1 METHLCYQLLMLEKV
16 DLAVDNHETYGA
28 PLTDLSKA
36 FNCLS
41 HNILIAKLH
50 YYGLSSTSLRLVSD
64 YFSNHKQQIEV

>member
-1 METHLCYQLLMLEKV
+1 MLEKV
-16 DLAVDNHETYGA
+16 DLAVDNHEVFGT

-50 YYGLSSTSLRLVSD
+50 YYGLSLTSLRLVSD
-64 YFSNHKQQIEV
+64 YLSNHKQQIEV